1 MERLNEKHEGESP
14 KVTLRMDPSMI
25 KVVDREAKRIDG
37 TRSAALRS
45 LVMRAT
51 GAGVTAAV
59 GGAMVA
65 QAEVSE
71 IKARL
76 EKAENLLE
84 GARADRDKLK
94 RESARGAEDYRK
106 LNAELKETERARD
119 KAREDLDAAVARVG
133 AAIEARDAAKQE
145 RDEAIAQRKEA
156 DHGAKKTM
164 EAWNQ
169 VRKDLDAARTRV
181 IAVTDAHDKM
191 ARERDAAIAEVARL
205 KTELE
210 QERKVSEGRREMLLK
225 KSDELRAEWLRAERT
240 EGEVSRLKA
249 ELDAL
254 KSAAIKTAHKII
266 AETPAEVAEV
276 AEVVRE
282 AEQPAQTK
290 PSITT
295 LNSPRYKND
304 ALRARY
310 RALNTSLRPFV
321 AKHGI
326 TRTPFQKWVAGERDM
341 HGETLAKYE
350 AAIKSEE

>member
-71 IKARL
+71 LKTRL
-76 EKAENLLE
+76 EKAE
-84 GARADRDKLK
+84 
-94 RESARGAEDYRK
+94 
-106 LNAELKETERARD
+106 
-119 KAREDLDAAVARVG
+119 
-133 AAIEARDAAKQE
+133 QE

-156 DHGAKKTM
+156 DRSAKKTM

-169 VRKDLDAARTRV
+169 VRKDLDAA
-181 IAVTDAHDKM
+181 K
-191 ARERDAAIAEVARL
+191 REREDLITSRNAIALERDTL
-205 KTELE
+205 KSHLVSVES
-210 QERKVSEGRREMLLK
+210 ER
-225 KSDELRAEWLRAERT
+225 DELLAQLKQRDEEINALR
-240 EGEVSRLKA
+240 
-249 ELDAL
+249 
-254 KSAAIKTAHKII
+254 TAHKVI
-266 AETPAEVAEV
+266 AETP

-282 AEQPAQTK
+282 AEQPMPAQ
-290 PSITT
+290 SDDAA
-295 LNSPRYKND
+295 LNT

-310 RALNTSLRPFV
+310 RALNTPLRAFV
-321 AKHGI
+321 SKHNI